1 MSIYGLD
8 LFGHDVIRGYGVCH
22 LPLKTGHHEKR
33 YCSNKARGRKCNFES
48 TLNIYICRKNI
59 NFEFE
64 RFYEKYLFCVL

>member
-33 YCSNKARGRKCNFES
+33 YCSNKARGRKSNFES
-48 TLNIYICRKNI
+48 TLNIYAVKISI
-59 NFEFE
+59 FLNFS
-64 RFYEKYLFCVL
+64 FYGKYLFCVL